1 MLNLNLLEALEQLE
15 KEKNI
20 RREEVIQ
27 ILEKAL
33 TTAYKKNF
41 NDYENDVEVKI
52 DPITG
57 EISVHKIIEESGEN
71 GDSQIKTV
79 RNVLNTKKFGRIAAQ
94 TAKQVL
100 IQKLREMEKETL
112 YQEYSDLVHTI
123 VSAEIVRASGGDVD
137 LRINKVDAI
146 IPARERISGERFRPG
161 QFVRGYVLEV
171 QKRTKGPV
179 VILSRVVPELVQKL
193 LEQHVPEIESGIV
206 RVVAIARE
214 PGVRTKIA
222 VLSTDPNVDPVGACI
237 GEGGNRISQVIKE
250 LSGEKIDLISFS
262 SNPTQF
268 ISNALAPAKVMD
280 VLINEEEHQAHVT
293 VSPGQ
298 ISLAIGKEGQNARLA
313 AKLTG
318 WKIDIHQFMEEGT
331 KS

>member
-41 NDYENDVEVKI
+41 NDHENEVKVKI
-52 DPITG
+52 DPVTG
-57 EISVHKIIEESGEN
+57 EISVYKIIEETDDDGI
-71 GDSQIKTV
+71 SQVQTI

-100 IQKLREMEKETL
+100 IQKLREVEKETL
-112 YQEYSDLVHTI
+112 YQEYSDLVHTV
-123 VSAEIVRASGGDVD
+123 VSAEVIRASGGDVD
-137 LRINKVDAI
+137 LRINKVDAV
-146 IPARERISGERFRPG
+146 IPARERIPGEKFTPG

-179 VILSRVVPELVQKL
+179 VVLSRIAPELLQKL
-193 LEQHVPEIESGIV
+193 LEKHVPEIESGIV
-206 RVVAIARE
+206 RIVATSRE
-214 PGVRTKIA
+214 PGSRTKIA

-237 GEGGNRISQVIKE
+237 GEGGTRIIQVIKE
-250 LSGEKIDLISFS
+250 LNGEKIDLIPFS
-262 SNPTQF
+262 SDPAQF

-280 VLINEEEHQAHVT
+280 VLINEEEHRAHVT

-318 WKIDIHQFMEEGT
+318 WKIDIRQFMEEGT